1 MNIVWF
7 QVHLLLKTVCIFAFK
22 DTRNISQIIFENWPH
37 RLTLNGFFLAQPF
50 DRERGP
56 DSQGT

>member
-1 MNIVWF
+1 MVSSSP
-7 QVHLLLKTVCIFAFK
+7 VTKAVCIFAFK
-22 DTRNISQIIFENWPH
+22 DTRNISQIILENWPH
-37 RLTLNGFFLAQPF
+37 RLTLNRFFLAQPF